1 VESETPHSAIPSQ
14 WNEDPL
20 AQLRALRDEVLKQQE
35 LPTNTTATFMAT
47 AWDAVDHLPPH
58 WFPRERTETL
68 SLIARFFYLNGQTQ
82 PAIESAAKAVEAA
95 VLGNHEDL
103 EIIARG
109 RHGVA
114 LRGAFDFSGSTRELV
129 HAIEIARQR
138 GVADRE
144 AKLLN
149 SLGNTYNDAG
159 LQYEALELFERAAA
173 FFESSGDHLSAWMAL
188 DNAALAAMRLGEIG
202 RAIAFAE
209 RATRNWCDEPR
220 NADERLWVVQ
230 GALTNCQLLIQ
241 VKRIE
246 EAVERARS
254 ARAVAEDSGTAVARE
269 LAALAEAISRFAA
282 GTGNRKAMDRIVDAA
297 DGPSSYWIALDAVI
311 RTFEATGHF
320 DEALAMQ
327 QRLLEF
333 TRKQKFAEVRQ
344 LFGGG
349 PSSEEIEGAAR
360 LTRFGREIQKR
371 ISGLVD
377 IAINQS
383 LRAGYDHARVFR
395 LGRLAELF
403 ASSLGW
409 SSTRTEQIALA
420 AKLLDIG
427 SIAVSS
433 ELLTMRRNLLEGER
447 TIVAQHARFG
457 ADLLANGRLEL
468 LQACVPIVRCHH
480 ERWDGGGPEGLA
492 GEDIPVGARV
502 VALCDSFDSLTR
514 ERPWRSSQSPQV
526 ALDTIET
533 GAGTHFDPR
542 LARRFVG
549 WLREELAKANDFVDL
564 LDADAFDNEYIQVRQ
579 RLSQLI
585 RKTA

>member
-1 VESETPHSAIPSQ
+1 MESETAHSAIPPQ
-14 WNEDPL
+14 WNGDPSE
-20 AQLRALRDEVLKQQE
+20 QLCALRDEVLKQKE
-35 LPTNTTATFMAT
+35 FPTNTTAAFMAK
-47 AWDAVDHLPPH
+47 ACDAVDRLPPD

-68 SLIARFFYLNGQTQ
+68 TLISRFFYLDGQAQ

-95 VLGNHEDL
+95 VLGKHGDL
-103 EIIARG
+103 EIAARS
-109 RHGVA
+109 RHGAA
-114 LRGAFDFSGSTRELV
+114 LRLGYDLNGSTREFV
-129 HAIEIARQR
+129 HAMEIARQR
-138 GVADRE
+138 GAADWE

-149 SLGNTYNDAG
+149 SLGNTYNEVALHD
-159 LQYEALELFERAAA
+159 EALALFERAAA
-173 FFESSGDHLSAWMAL
+173 FFESSGDHLWAWIVL
-188 DNAALAAMRLGEIG
+188 DNAALAAMRLGETG

-220 NADERLWVVQ
+220 NADEKLWVVQ

-241 VKRIE
+241 VKRAE

-254 ARAVAEDSGTAVARE
+254 ASLVAKGSGIAAARQV
-269 LAALAEAISRFAA
+269 AALAEAVSRFAA
-282 GTGNRKAMDRIVDAA
+282 GTGTREAIDRLVDGA
-297 DGPSSYWIALDAVI
+297 DGPNTYWTTLDVVI
-311 RTFEATGHF
+311 RIFEATGHF

-333 TRKQKFAEVRQ
+333 TRRQKAEEVRR
-344 LFGGG
+344 LFGEG

-360 LTRFGREIQKR
+360 LTRFGREIRKQ

-395 LGRLAELF
+395 LGRLTELF
-403 ASSLGW
+403 TSSLEW
-409 SSTRTEQIALA
+409 SSKRTEQIALA

-427 SIAVSS
+427 SIAIPS
-433 ELLTMRRNLLEGER
+433 ELLTRRRNLSQGER
-447 TIVAQHARFG
+447 SIVAEHAKFG

-492 GEDIPVGARV
+492 GEDIPVEARV
-502 VALCDSFDSLTR
+502 VALCDAFDSLTH
-514 ERPWRSSQSPQV
+514 ERPWRSNQSPQI
-526 ALDTIET
+526 ALHTIET
-533 GAGTHFDPR
+533 DAGTHFDPQ
-542 LARRFVG
+542 LARRFVE
-549 WLREELAKANDFVDL
+549 WLREELAKADDFVDL
-564 LDADAFDNEYIQVRQ
+564 LDAEAFDNEYIQVRR

-585 RKTA
+585 RKAA